1 MSLHLNYKADNIY
14 GSVTNKD
21 KDACVRLKKD
31 LLKKK
36 HKPSSKKCNICI
48 LLVSYIL
55 EKTYYLKIIN

>member
-21 KDACVRLKKD
+21 KDACVWLKKD
-31 LLKKK
+31 LLKKEI
-36 HKPSSKKCNICI
+36 PSSKKFNICI

-55 EKTYYLKIIN
+55 EKKHTI